1 MKSTDILEKCGSS
14 GSLEKVFDGIH
25 KFVFTWIT
33 EAHQTGNLLDFEKTM
48 QGLHHTTYVNAL
60 ELAAYL
66 GNTEM
71 CKALLKKCH
80 SSANINTALE
90 LAVAQNHLG
99 PTKLLYKR
107 YKPMVTSLPLI
118 VFTVRFNRGVEENA
132 ADPVFDFVLHNT
144 IQKGENFTSA
154 VSDILYFNQMGRME
168 KIVSSTTE
176 STYLNEFPWWYMA
189 ERPCGKHYAVLLERF
204 PQVVQDSNFIRYVA
218 HASAHNEETFNVLYE
233 HLSVDQKNVLYD
245 ELIKS
250 DSTEKCKRL
259 FTRLQVERERDV
271 LLKTIENENI
281 FEGSSKKRKM

>member
-1 MKSTDILEKCGSS
+1 MKSTEILEKCGYS

-25 KFVFTWIT
+25 KFVFTWMT
-33 EAHQTGNLLDFEKTM
+33 EAHQTGNLFGFEKAM

-107 YKPMVTSLPLI
+107 YKPIVTSLPLI
-118 VFTVRFNRGVEENA
+118 VFTVRFNRGPEEHSE
-132 ADPVFDFVLHNT
+132 DPVFDFVLQNT
-144 IQKGENFTSA
+144 IKKGGDFVCA
-154 VSDILYFNQMGRME
+154 VSDILYFDQMRRMD
-168 KIVSSTTE
+168 KVVSFATKSTDL
-176 STYLNEFPWWYMA
+176 SGFPWWYMA
-189 ERPCGKHYAVLLERF
+189 EKPCGKHYAVLLERF

-218 HASAHNEETFNVLYE
+218 HASANNEETFNVLYE
-233 HLSVDQKNVLYD
+233 HLSVDRKKVLYD

-250 DSTEKCKRL
+250 SSTENYKRL
-259 FTRLQVERERDV
+259 FTRLQVEMERDV